1 MGGGGGA
8 GGDAFTGGGGGR
20 RRLQRRRFAA
30 ARAVPRWR
38 WWGLLGRRRQSQRRS
53 GIGIGM
59 GTGTRPPVGPLSGGE
74 PLRALSTRTR
84 QFGVKSLSEEIQSC
98 RRSTA
103 RRSEWSGAGPSAL
116 VSRSE
121 SRVPPTGAPRASP
134 LEFRCGGMGAGQR
147 WWRWHQASVVRLHQ
161 GRAGLHGLRAR
172 ARLARHASEIKI
184 RRRARTTRLSAT
196 TSHQGGPSRSRA
208 KAALTAMFPDPYRRK

>member
-1 MGGGGGA
+1 
-8 GGDAFTGGGGGR
+8 
-20 RRLQRRRFAA
+20 
-30 ARAVPRWR
+30 
-38 WWGLLGRRRQSQRRS
+38 
-53 GIGIGM
+53 M
-59 GTGTRPPVGPLSGGE
+59 GTGTRPPVGPLSGGD
-74 PLRALSTRTR
+74 PVRALSTRTR

-103 RRSEWSGAGPSAL
+103 RRSEWSGTGPSAL

-121 SRVPPTGAPRASP
+121 SGVPPTGAPRASP